1 MSGRFVTACSYAIM
15 SKDKSEQQ
23 CTNKQP
29 ITFVRSLGSLTPI
42 MGTMMVSILG
52 YLEVACPLLR
62 R

>member
-15 SKDKSEQQ
+15 SKDKSEQ
-23 CTNKQP
+23 P
-29 ITFVRSLGSLTPI
+29 ITFVRSPGSLTPI
-42 MGTMMVSILG
+42 MGTMIVSILG